1 MTVDATSGFGAN
13 LRTRRQQI
21 KLDEHHLAASLGID
35 TETVRRWEQSPD
47 LPDLTLA
54 RLSDIA
60 KALDTNPAA
69 LAPTLTSDLDN
80 GVKLQY
86 AGGADAITGKRGGKE
101 YYTYH
106 RLVRTHT
113 APNMVPLLVDVLR
126 QGENESKFN
135 TGHPGSEFIYVL
147 EGDVHMRWG
156 DPDAP
161 STADLPQG
169 CSIYIA
175 PFVPHAFVSTTPTA
189 RLLAV
194 NF

>member
-1 MTVDATSGFGAN
+1 MNVEATSGFGAK
-13 LRTRRQQI
+13 LRSRRQQI
-21 KLDEHHLAASLGID
+21 KLNEHHLADRLGINA
-35 TETVRRWEQSPD
+35 ETVREWEQSHD

-54 RLSDIA
+54 QVSDIA
-60 KALDTNPAA
+60 KALDTNPA
-69 LAPTLTSDLDN
+69 TLVPGHRSDLDN

-86 AGGADAITGKRGGKE
+86 AGDADAITGKRGGAE

-106 RLVRTHT
+106 CLVRTHT

-126 QGENESKFN
+126 QGEDESQFN
-135 TGHPGSEFIYVL
+135 AGHPGGEFIYVL

-156 DPDAP
+156 DPEAP
-161 STADLPQG
+161 SKADLPQG
-169 CSIYIA
+169 SSIYIA
-175 PFVPHAFVSTTPTA
+175 PFVPHAFVATTPAA

>member
-1 MTVDATSGFGAN
+1 MAVDTTSGFGAN

-21 KLDEHHLAASLGID
+21 KLGEHHLAARLGID
-35 TETVRRWEQSPD
+35 TETVRRWEQSHD

-54 RLSDIA
+54 QLSDIA
-60 KALDTNPAA
+60 KALDTNPAELVPA
-69 LAPTLTSDLDN
+69 QPSDLDN

-86 AGGADAITGKRGGKE
+86 AGGADAITGKRGGTE

-106 RLVRTHT
+106 CLIRTHT
-113 APNMVPLLVDVLR
+113 APAMVPLLVDVLQ

-135 TGHPGSEFIYVL
+135 AGHPGSEFIYVL

-156 DPDAP
+156 DPNAP
-161 STADLPQG
+161 SMADLPQG
-169 CSIYIA
+169 SSIYIA